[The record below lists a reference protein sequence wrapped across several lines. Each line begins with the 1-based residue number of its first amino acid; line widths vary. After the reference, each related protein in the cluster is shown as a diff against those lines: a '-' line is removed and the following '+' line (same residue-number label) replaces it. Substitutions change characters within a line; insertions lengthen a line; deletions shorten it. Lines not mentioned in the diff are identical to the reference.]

1 MYNYKI
7 YGYGLHGYELVDVI
21 TDETKLKDY
30 MGLVEYS
37 RILVIKHNIKLDQD
51 EPIILEEVK
60 GNIKK
65 YEIKKK
71 N

>member
-1 MYNYKI
+1 M
-7 YGYGLHGYELVDVI
+7 EL
-21 TDETKLKDY
+21 T
-30 MGLVEYS
+30 EYS

-65 YEIKKK
+65 HEKTIKNNKRG
-71 N
+71 